1 MNLWER
7 DIFPRH
13 DELDR
18 LSATTRLRIAV
29 EAIDWTL
36 QTSTTPIHY
45 QRAAQ
50 WIDEVMTEAR
60 AGVADQADHVDLS
73 EDLAEQFDEVDEDAD
88 ETGVS
93 QLLMGVANCYEFDTY
108 TSKALEGTLY
118 ACYVFSQQR
127 EVPEPETIEDE
138 EATPRCREVIA
149 HQTSLIDNAVS
160 DT

>member
-13 DELDR
+13 DELDQ
-18 LSATTRLRIAV
+18 LTAPTRLRIAV

-36 QTSTTPIHY
+36 RTSTTPIRY
-45 QRAAQ
+45 QAAAD
-50 WIDEVMTEAR
+50 WIEEVMTEAR
-60 AGVADQADHVDLS
+60 AAVAEQAGHVDLS

-93 QLLMGVANCYEFDTY
+93 QLLMGVANVYEFDSF
-108 TSKALEGTLY
+108 TSKALEGTLF

-127 EVPEPETIEDE
+127 EVPEPETIEEE
-138 EATPRCREVIA
+138 EAVARCREVIA
-149 HQTSLIDNAVS
+149 HQQRLIETAAGW
-160 DT
+160 

>member
-13 DELDR
+13 DELEQ
-18 LSATTRLRIAV
+18 LTAAARLRIAV

-36 QTSTTPIHY
+36 QTSTTPIQY
-45 QRAAQ
+45 QRAAE
-50 WIDEVMTEAR
+50 WIEEVMTEAR
-60 AGVADQADHVDLS
+60 TAVAEQAGHVDLS

-93 QLLMGVANCYEFDTY
+93 QLLMGVANVYEFDTF

-118 ACYVFSQQR
+118 SCYVFSQQR
-127 EVPEPETIEDE
+127 EIPEPETLEQE

-149 HQTSLIDNAVS
+149 HQLGLIENAAR
-160 DT
+160 

>member
-13 DELDR
+13 DELDQ
-18 LSATTRLRIAV
+18 LSAPTRLRIAV

-36 QTSTTPIHY
+36 QTSTTAIRY
-45 QRAAQ
+45 QRAVQ
-50 WIDEVMTEAR
+50 WIGEVMAAAR
-60 AGVADQADHVDLS
+60 AAVAEQADHVDLS
-73 EDLAEQFDEVDEDAD
+73 EDLTEQVDEVDEEAD
-88 ETGVS
+88 ESGVS

-108 TSKALEGTLY
+108 TSEALEGTLF

-127 EVPEPETIEDE
+127 EVPEPETIKDE

-149 HQTSLIDNAVS
+149 HQKSLIDNAAA